1 MAEKRK
7 VLAFDYGASSGRA
20 IVGEFDGNKIELNE
34 IHRFLNEPVT
44 VSGSMYWDILRLY
57 HELKQ
62 GILKCD
68 ALGGADAMGID
79 TWGVDVGFL
88 DKDGKL
94 LNNPFHYRD
103 SHTENA
109 VARLEQV
116 MPKKDLF
123 AKVGL
128 AFQKFNT
135 LCQLVTMK
143 DNGNVALENAKK
155 MLFIPDLFNYFL
167 TGVAATEFTI
177 ASTAQMIVPGKL
189 EWATDVLNAY
199 GVNTNMLT
207 DIVPC
212 ASRLG
217 NLSDSV
223 MGELGIQK
231 NMPVINVPEHDTA
244 SAFVSVPAGE
254 RNAAFLSS
262 GTWSLL
268 GTELDKPIL
277 TEEAMLS
284 GYTNEGGI
292 GCNIRFLKNIMG
304 LWIIQECKRYWD
316 KQGEVLS
323 FAQIAEGAAKVP
335 ACKFLMNPDADEF
348 FSPFEMPVK
357 IQKYCADHGLPVPET
372 KFEIARC
379 IYDSLA
385 LDYKHNILAL
395 EKITGKKIEVLH
407 IVGGGSN
414 NAMLNQAT
422 ADALNIPVTAGPS
435 EGTALGNILTQLISL
450 GDIKNLAEARQV
462 VKNST
467 DIKEYLPKD
476 TATYAA
482 AYEKFIKLL

>member
-1 MAEKRK
+1 
-7 VLAFDYGASSGRA
+7 
-20 IVGEFDGNKIELNE
+20 
-34 IHRFLNEPVT
+34 
-44 VSGSMYWDILRLY
+44 
-57 HELKQ
+57 
-62 GILKCD
+62 
-68 ALGGADAMGID
+68 
-79 TWGVDVGFL
+79 
-88 DKDGKL
+88 
-94 LNNPFHYRD
+94 
-103 SHTENA
+103 
-109 VARLEQV
+109 
-116 MPKKDLF
+116 
-123 AKVGL
+123 
-128 AFQKFNT
+128 
-135 LCQLVTMK
+135 
-143 DNGNVALENAKK
+143 
-155 MLFIPDLFNYFL
+155 
-167 TGVAATEFTI
+167 
-177 ASTAQMIVPGKL
+177 
-189 EWATDVLNAY
+189 
-199 GVNTNMLT
+199 
-207 DIVPC
+207 
-212 ASRLG
+212 
-217 NLSDSV
+217 
-223 MGELGIQK
+223 
-231 NMPVINVPEHDTA
+231 
-244 SAFVSVPAGE
+244 
-254 RNAAFLSS
+254 
-262 GTWSLL
+262 
-268 GTELDKPIL
+268 
-277 TEEAMLS
+277 MLS

-357 IQKYCADHGLPVPET
+357 IQKYCADRGLPVPET

-476 TATYAA
+476 TATYAQ